1 MKRYLHQKELLWIVI
16 GGLIIWNIGLTFRTL
31 PLQIATLDMARVVR
45 SAAHRLAEVSEGDDL
60 EVAKDKLAKR
70 LRSVVQTYALK
81 HKACVVDATM
91 VIAGEWIDI
100 TEDVIKDVTQ

>member
-70 LRSVVQTYALK
+70 LRSVVQTYADRYN
-81 HKACVVDATM
+81 AIVVDVSTI
-91 VIAGEWIDI
+91 IAGKTRDI
-100 TEDVIKDVTQ
+100 TEEIIKEVAQ